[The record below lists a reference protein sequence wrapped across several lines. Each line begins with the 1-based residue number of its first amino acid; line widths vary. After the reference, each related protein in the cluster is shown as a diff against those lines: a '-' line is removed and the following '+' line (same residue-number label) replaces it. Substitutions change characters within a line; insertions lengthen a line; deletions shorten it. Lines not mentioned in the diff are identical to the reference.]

1 MRIHRRNIVSTA
13 CLSEAEIKALKM
25 WTTTQTGLNLSRAI
39 RECVIYTL
47 THKDP
52 LEVARENGAAGVRLI
67 ISDSFDV
74 RIIFVNRRT
83 YHTPQFL
90 GVIQRH

>member
-13 CLSEAEIKALKM
+13 CLSEAEIKALEM
-25 WTTTQTGLNLSRAI
+25 WTTQTGLNLSRAI

-52 LEVARENGAAGVRLI
+52 LEVARANGAQPV
-67 ISDSFDV
+67 SD
-74 RIIFVNRRT
+74 
-83 YHTPQFL
+83 
-90 GVIQRH
+90 